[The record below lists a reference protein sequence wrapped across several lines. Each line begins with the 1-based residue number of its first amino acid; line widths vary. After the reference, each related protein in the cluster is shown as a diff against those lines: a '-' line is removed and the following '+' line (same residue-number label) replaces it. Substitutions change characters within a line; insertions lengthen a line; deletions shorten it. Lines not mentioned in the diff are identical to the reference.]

1 MWQKLTEGI
10 EQIAALEKAHKTQR
24 ETIGKNNQI
33 FRQRMSTLNAENTQ
47 LKSDL
52 EASQKDVATISEE
65 RDALKT
71 SAPASSDPGPLADE
85 LERLRQEKNAL
96 EQALQEEKSKQHAQ
110 TSVPASSDLEAQL
123 VC

>member
-10 EQIAALEKAHKTQR
+10 EQVAALEKAHKSHR
-24 ETIGKNNQI
+24 ETIAKNNQI

-52 EASQKDVATISEE
+52 EASRKDVATISEE
-65 RDALKT
+65 RDALKA
-71 SAPASSDPGPLADE
+71 SAPASSNSEPLTDE

-96 EQALQEEKSKQHAQ
+96 EQALQEEKSKQPAQ
-110 TSVPASSDLEAQL
+110 TSIPASSDLEAQI